1 MTKAKK
7 QKSPQRPATPK
18 VQPKV
23 EPNARVTTAS
33 AESPLPD
40 PGAPG
45 FKAGKDI

>member
-7 QKSPQRPATPK
+7 QKSPRRPTTPK

-23 EPNARVTTAS
+23 EPKATATTTS
-33 AESPLPD
+33 TESPLPD

>member
-7 QKSPQRPATPK
+7 QKSPQRPTTPK
-18 VQPKV
+18 AEPKTR
-23 EPNARVTTAS
+23 ATTTS
-33 AESPLPD
+33 TESPLPD